1 MIATRPD
8 KPICLPPAP
17 LNGGPLD
24 ESTPP
29 KVGRWAWHPKI
40 DDRRVVIHAPSRT
53 IWNQY
58 GQLSVAQ
65 DSEKFEPAL
74 DRLEQ
79 LSFAAEWLDAGLM
92 EYRHDMMRGTIV
104 IFDLITDGPFEERR
118 AMLEDQMR
126 GLDQTQVRPMNDYY
140 HPWWRYLLRELRR
153 DLRALV
159 WGPR

>member
-29 KVGRWAWHPKI
+29 KVGRWAWHP
-40 DDRRVVIHAPSRT
+40 RLTTAALSFTRQART

-79 LSFAAEWLDAGLM
+79 VAFAAEWLDAGLM

-104 IFDLITDGPFEERR
+104 IFDLIADGPFEER
-118 AMLEDQMR
+118 A
-126 GLDQTQVRPMNDYY
+126 
-140 HPWWRYLLRELRR
+140 RR
-153 DLRALV
+153 SN
-159 WGPR
+159 